1 MICDRSLDEDRTV
14 LSSRSRNNPILMEA
28 YHVLLGYVEL
38 DREGKMIPMD
48 DPGPAW
54 GPADGAGR
62 LRTLGVTHVKRK
74 YVSTTNH
81 TKALYDSEKAFSN
94 IGRGIHFFAKENVH
108 GCQIRSYI
116 FYPVVLAFYENEKG
130 DLQLSAFTARCLTSR
145 LAARLA
151 IRQFER
157 VTGSFLSRDEREREA
172 KLKRKEERKKQQE
185 ERRAAREEEKNRIR
199 AAKDAEKEEDRKFE
213 ERIREE
219 ERLRLEA
226 MEKDLDAFEQE
237 ELQKEEAEQ
246 PGRKSKKKGKQKGNQ
261 EESGDA

>member
-1 MICDRSLDEDRTV
+1 M
-14 LSSRSRNNPILMEA
+14 LSNRSRNNPILMEA

-38 DREGKMIPMD
+38 DREGKMIPME

-62 LRTLGVTHVKRK
+62 LRTLGVTHVRRK
-74 YVSTTNH
+74 YLSSTNH
-81 TKALYDSEKAFSN
+81 RKALYDSEKAFSN
-94 IGRGIHFFAKENVH
+94 IGRGIHFFAEENVH

-116 FYPVVLAFYENEKG
+116 FYPVVLAFYENGNG
-130 DLQLSAFTARCLTSR
+130 DLQLSAFTARCLSSR

-157 VTGSFLSRDEREREA
+157 ATRSFLSRDEREREE
-172 KLKRKEERKKQQE
+172 KLKRKEERRKQQE
-185 ERRAAREEEKNRIR
+185 ERRAAREEEKSRAR
-199 AAKDAEKEEDRKFE
+199 AAKEAEREEDRKFE

-226 MEKDLDAFEQE
+226 MEKDLDAFEQ
-237 ELQKEEAEQ
+237 A
-246 PGRKSKKKGKQKGNQ
+246 GNQTGDQ
-261 EESGDA
+261 EESDDT